1 MNLKNFLYLFLLL
14 IFIII
19 PLALSLKNRIR
30 FTTKF
35 KYLLPAIL
43 FTAAIF
49 IIWDIRFTEFGI
61 WSLNPDFITGL
72 KILNLPVE
80 KWVSFFIIPY
90 TSLYIY
96 EILNQKLLQFDK
108 PNLFLTVSLILLVI
122 FGLLAYFYRQNLF
135 TFFTFFLL
143 SIYFGYTIFRN
154 RFKKHYTKFYLTF
167 FIVLIPYYIF
177 SELLCLNI
185 LTFNTT
191 HIIGIRLI
199 NTPLE
204 NLGYLFLLLLIST
217 TIYEYLKEKQFY

>member
-1 MNLKNFLYLFLLL
+1 MSWKNFLYLFLLL
-14 IFIII
+14 IFVVI

-30 FTTKF
+30 FAAKF

-43 FTAAIF
+43 FAAAIF

-61 WSLNPDFITGL
+61 WSLNTNFLTGL
-72 KILNLPVE
+72 KILDLPIE

-108 PNLFLTVSLILLVI
+108 PNLFLALSLVLLVV
-122 FGLLAYFYRQNLF
+122 FVLLAYFFRQKLF

-154 RFKKHYTKFYLTF
+154 RFKKHYTKFYGTF
-167 FIVLIPYYIF
+167 FIVLIPYLIF
-177 SELLCLNI
+177 SELLYPDI
-185 LTFNTT
+185 LSYDAA

-199 NTPLE
+199 NTPVE
-204 NLGYLFLLLLIST
+204 NLGYLFLLLLMIT